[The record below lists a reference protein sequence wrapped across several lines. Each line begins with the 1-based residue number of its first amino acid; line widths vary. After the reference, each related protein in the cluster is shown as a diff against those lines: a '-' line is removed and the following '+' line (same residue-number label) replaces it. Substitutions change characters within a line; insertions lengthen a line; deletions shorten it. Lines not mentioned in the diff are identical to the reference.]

1 MNPIFSF
8 IVRTLA
14 AIPLSVTTWL
24 VSFFGFDLTFGLSS
38 LSALAVGG
46 LVYFGLGSFMK
57 AGFLNKHGLT
67 RKEYNYIKKNLD
79 EAKIKI
85 NRLQKVQFSIRH
97 IRSMKQRIELI
108 RMIRNIY
115 NLTKREPKR
124 FYQAEQFYFSHLDSV
139 LELTE
144 KYAFLSA
151 QSKTNREMEYTLEDT
166 QRTLIEM
173 TGVVEKD
180 LYHVLSDDYE
190 HLNFEI
196 DVAKH
201 RLNTVRDTKYLD
213 GNWRQ
218 KK

>member
-24 VSFFGFDLTFGLSS
+24 VSFFGFNLAFGLSS

-57 AGFLNKHGLT
+57 SRFLNKHGLT

-201 RLNTVRDTKYLD
+201 RLNTVKDTKYLD